1 MFVSSLVSG
10 LTRFPYLRVLADG
23 PDEHLQAKKE
33 RSTVSDRL
41 GTRMFKKVPEKLKKA
56 KAKKTKITR
65 SKRFWVPGDGAMRDG
80 A

>member
-23 PDEHLQAKKE
+23 PGEHLQAKKE

-56 KAKKTKITR
+56 KAKKNQNHKI
-65 SKRFWVPGDGAMRDG
+65 
-80 A
+80 